1 MRGALRMAT
10 HLFLVLA
17 AAGAA
22 ACGGDSGGS
31 TGPSD
36 PPPPPGGGTG
46 SAVEGSYGLQQV
58 RTLGNLGGGGSG
70 LPVTFIDGSGDH
82 LTFVGGTLILTSGGS
97 FDLKIQVTFNGSQS
111 ELTDYGTYS
120 VSGGGVIDFDSQKAT
135 PRLSTAS
142 VNGSMITA
150 KGQVGGI
157 PFEWDVQR

>member
-1 MRGALRMAT
+1 MRGTFRMAT

-22 ACGGDSGGS
+22 ACGGDSEGS
-31 TGPSD
+31 TGPSA
-36 PPPPPGGGTG
+36 PPPSGGGNAG
-46 SAVEGSYGLQQV
+46 GVEGSYALQQV
-58 RTLGNLGGGGSG
+58 RTLGKLGGGGSG

-82 LTFVGGTLILTSGGS
+82 LTFVSGTQVLTDGGA
-97 FDLKIQVTFNGSQS
+97 FDLKIQVTFNGSSS

-120 VSGGGVIDFDSQKAT
+120 ASEGGISFASQKTT
-135 PRLSTAS
+135 PRLSTGTVS
-142 VNGSMITA
+142 GSMITA